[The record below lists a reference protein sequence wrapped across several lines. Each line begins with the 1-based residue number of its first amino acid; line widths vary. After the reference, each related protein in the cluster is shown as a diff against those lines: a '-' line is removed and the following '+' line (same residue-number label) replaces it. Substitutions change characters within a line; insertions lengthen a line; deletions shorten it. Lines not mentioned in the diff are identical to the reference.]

1 VVKTLTKLGL
11 DALTEPGRYLAGGVP
26 GLYVQVTI
34 GKDGQ
39 PRRSFVFRYKFQGRA
54 REAGLGAYPAVS
66 LAEARD
72 RAREGAALKAKGV
85 DPLEAK
91 AKSKADASILKW
103 NFAEASEEFLRHV
116 CEQKANSKF
125 PLRTVRQ
132 WRSAL
137 ARFVYPKIGKL
148 DCREIRYEH
157 LTAILAPL
165 TVAKGKTKRAA
176 VGGPTVAARLR
187 SRIERILDFAAV
199 SGRRDANLPNVA
211 RPQLFKDVLGTAP
224 KVAHHPAPP
233 LDDAPGLYQRIA
245 AEPGTIYRAVQ
256 FLILTA
262 ARLRETLD
270 ARFEEIDLEA
280 RTWKI
285 PESRSK
291 MGRPHIVP
299 LSKAASEVIEA
310 QRQVRCS
317 DFIFPG
323 RFGSPVASSTIAP
336 AMRRIGIGP
345 DVTNHGWRSV
355 CRDAMADRLDIDH
368 ETAEFVLAHVK
379 GGVEGAYRRETAI
392 AKRRV
397 AMERYADW
405 LCGRE
410 PASNVVPLRTAT
422 A

>member
-1 VVKTLTKLGL
+1 L
-11 DALTEPGRYLAGGVP
+11 R
-26 GLYVQVTI
+26 
-34 GKDGQ
+34 
-39 PRRSFVFRYKFQGRA
+39 
-54 REAGLGAYPAVS
+54 
-66 LAEARD
+66 
-72 RAREGAALKAKGV
+72 AKGI

-91 AKSKADASILKW
+91 AKSKADGSILKW
-103 NFAEASEEFLRHV
+103 TFADAGEEFLRHV

-132 WRSAL
+132 WRSSL
-137 ARFVYPKIGKL
+137 SRFVYPKIGKL

-165 TVAKGKTKRAA
+165 TVAKGRTKRDAI
-176 VGGPTVAARLR
+176 GGPTVAARLR

-224 KVAHHPAPP
+224 KVTHHPAPP

-245 AEPGTIYRAVQ
+245 SQPGTIYRAVQ

-270 ARFEEIDLEA
+270 ARFEEIDLDA
-280 RTWKI
+280 RTWTI

-299 LSKAASEVIEA
+299 LSPAAIRVIET

-323 RFGSPVASSTIAP
+323 RFGSPLASSTIAP

-345 DVTNHGWRSV
+345 DVTNHGWRSIAK
-355 CRDAMADRLDIDH
+355 DAMAEKLDVDN
-368 ETAEFVLAHVK
+368 ETSDVLAHVK

-397 AMERYADW
+397 AMEKYARW
-405 LCGRE
+405 LSGE
-410 PASNVVPLRTAT
+410 TGQVIAFPSKAVAE
-422 A
+422 